1 MGLISLPVLNKVSSS
16 NYWNNIWDSSNL
28 FKKYFYLSLFLNK
41 YFNLIF
47 TDYTLSIV
55 NSIIL
60 KSKLKKGYF
69 LNNYLKKKIL
79 RNFFL
84 GKIWILKYQTWYLII
99 VKLFSTKILKKKE
112 INNKRKNKKWKNT
125 YKYIYK
131 NLNNNI
137 GIDFMNYKN
146 KF

>member
-28 FKKYFYLSLFLNK
+28 FKKYFFLSIFLNK
-41 YFNLIF
+41 YFSLIF
-47 TDYTLSIV
+47 TDYSLSII
-55 NSIIL
+55 SKII
-60 KSKLKKGYF
+60 SKVKIKKGYF
-69 LNNYLKKKIL
+69 LNNHFKKKIL

-112 INNKRKNKKWKNT
+112 LDYKKKNKKWKNT
-125 YKYIYK
+125 YKFVYQ
-131 NLNNNI
+131 NLNKNKTN
-137 GIDFMNYKN
+137 FLNYKN